1 LPFIVEANTKYKKML
16 STIRNSKIGII
27 LAIVFGISLFLMKGG
42 NRYSGIFGVG
52 ANDVALVGDVNI
64 TNVQYMRIIDLN
76 KKRFNEM
83 TNLELNSE
91 NFKLLGL
98 DQQSLSLLI
107 QEAILKNEFNNLSM
121 YLNDEII
128 AKKIKDFVPY
138 LYNENNQIIEE
149 NLNSFLINQNLDLKT
164 FIDMISTQLLRSH
177 YENNLFNNI
186 SYPDS
191 ILEKINK
198 YNNHLREIKYTKIPI
213 ESLDIKIEMNDDLIK
228 KYYDENNR
236 SYVEQQKRSI
246 EYILINANIFLDQY
260 LINKQEVENYYNNNI
275 EQFKEKEK
283 RTLIQLN
290 FQKELEADD
299 FLTKISNINDY
310 NIIKNLALENNIRH
324 TEYEF
329 IEKEELLNEIAET
342 SFKIKKNQISD
353 VISGPLAY
361 HIIFVKNIT
370 ESYNYTMEES
380 EDKIIKILKNLK
392 ANNFIQELLE
402 KIDEDII
409 NNYNLTEIATK
420 YSLEKKD
427 LFQVNQNNNFN
438 NLEKTIINS
447 AFNEQKDFVSNIYN
461 FEEENSFYILNVTD
475 IVDSHIKDFKLVK
488 SEVTKD
494 WKNQEIKKLS
504 INKIENEIKE
514 YSSKETVIE
523 KITNKYDV
531 VFEKIEL
538 SSKENSIPN
547 LFINKI
553 FQSNINDFSYY
564 INENTIY
571 LGVINKIKIDNDNQK
586 IEEIKVKIN
595 NSISNE
601 LKQNVIENLSNEIE
615 IKINQDLIDTL
626 TSNI

>member
-1 LPFIVEANTKYKKML
+1 ML

-191 ILEKINK
+191 TLEKINK
-198 YNNHLREIKYTKIPI
+198 YNNHLREIEYTEIPI
-213 ESLDIKIEMNDDLIK
+213 ESLDIMIEINDDLIK
-228 KYYDENNR
+228 KYYDDNNR
-236 SYVEQQKRSI
+236 SYVEQQKRTI
-246 EYILINANIFLDQY
+246 EYILINANIFFDQY
-260 LINKQEVENYYNNNI
+260 IINKQEVENYYNNNI
-275 EQFKEKEK
+275 EQFREKEK

-290 FQKELEADD
+290 FQKELEAEN

-310 NIIKNLALENNIRH
+310 NIIKNLALESNIRH

-342 SFKIKKNQISD
+342 SFKLKKNQISN

-361 HIIFVKNIT
+361 HIIFVKNIN
-370 ESYNYTMEES
+370 ESYNYTIEES
-380 EDKIIKILKNLK
+380 ENKIVKSLKNLK
-392 ANNFIQELLE
+392 ANNFVQELLE

-409 NNYNLTEIATK
+409 NNYNLSEIATK
-420 YSLEKKD
+420 YSLEKKE

-447 AFNEQKDFVSNIYN
+447 AFNEQEDFISNIYN
-461 FEEENSFYILNVTD
+461 LEEENSYYILNVTD

-488 SEVTKD
+488 SEVAKD
-494 WKNQEIKKLS
+494 WKNQEIEKLS
-504 INKIENEIKE
+504 INKIENQINEFGLKE
-514 YSSKETVIE
+514 AIIE
-523 KITNKYDV
+523 NIANKYGV

-538 SSKENSIPN
+538 SNKESNLPN

-553 FQSNINDFSYY
+553 FQSNINDFSFY
-564 INENTIY
+564 ISENTIY
-571 LGVINKIKIDNDNQK
+571 LGVTNKIIIDNDNRK
-586 IEEIKVKIN
+586 IEEIKLKIN

-601 LKQNVIENLSNEIE
+601 LRQNVIENLSNEIE

>member
-1 LPFIVEANTKYKKML
+1 ML
-16 STIRNSKIGII
+16 SAIRNSKIGII

-164 FIDMISTQLLRSH
+164 FIDMIGTQLLRSH

-191 ILEKINK
+191 TLEKINK
-198 YNNHLREIKYTKIPI
+198 YNNHLREIEYTEIPI
-213 ESLDIKIEMNDDLIK
+213 ESLDIMIEINDDLIK
-228 KYYDENNR
+228 KYYDDNNR
-236 SYVEQQKRSI
+236 SYVEQQKRTI
-246 EYILINANIFLDQY
+246 EYILINANIFFDQY
-260 LINKQEVENYYNNNI
+260 IINKQEVENYYNNNI
-275 EQFKEKEK
+275 EQFREKEK

-290 FQKELEADD
+290 FQKELEAEN

-310 NIIKNLALENNIRH
+310 NIIKNLALESNIRH

-342 SFKIKKNQISD
+342 SFKLKKNQISN

-361 HIIFVKNIT
+361 HIIFVKNIN
-370 ESYNYTMEES
+370 ESYNYTIEES
-380 EDKIIKILKNLK
+380 ENKIVKSLKNLK
-392 ANNFIQELLE
+392 ANNFVQELLE

-409 NNYNLTEIATK
+409 NNYNLSEIATK
-420 YSLEKKD
+420 YSLEKKE

-447 AFNEQKDFVSNIYN
+447 AFNEQEDFISNIYN
-461 FEEENSFYILNVTD
+461 LEEENSYYILNVTD

-494 WKNQEIKKLS
+494 WKNQEIEKLS
-504 INKIENEIKE
+504 INKIQNQIKE
-514 YSSKETVIE
+514 SGLKETIIE
-523 KITNKYDV
+523 NIANKYDV

-538 SSKENSIPN
+538 SNKESNLPN

-553 FQSNINDFSYY
+553 FQSNINDFSFY
-564 INENTIY
+564 ISENTIY
-571 LGVINKIKIDNDNQK
+571 LGVTNKIIIDNDNRK
-586 IEEIKVKIN
+586 IEEIKLKIN

-601 LKQNVIENLSNEIE
+601 LRQNVIENLSNEIE

>member
-1 LPFIVEANTKYKKML
+1 ML
-16 STIRNSKIGII
+16 SAIRNSKIGII

-164 FIDMISTQLLRSH
+164 FIDMIGTQLLRSH

-191 ILEKINK
+191 TLEKINK
-198 YNNHLREIKYTKIPI
+198 YNNHLREIEYTEIPI
-213 ESLDIKIEMNDDLIK
+213 ESLDIMIEINDDLIK
-228 KYYDENNR
+228 KYYDDNNR
-236 SYVEQQKRSI
+236 SYVEQQKRTI
-246 EYILINANIFLDQY
+246 EYILINANIFFDQY
-260 LINKQEVENYYNNNI
+260 IINKQEVENYYNNNI
-275 EQFKEKEK
+275 EQFREKEK

-290 FQKELEADD
+290 FQKELEAEN

-310 NIIKNLALENNIRH
+310 NIIKNLALESNIRH

-342 SFKIKKNQISD
+342 SFKLKKNQISN

-361 HIIFVKNIT
+361 HIIFVKNIN
-370 ESYNYTMEES
+370 ESYNYTIEES
-380 EDKIIKILKNLK
+380 ENKIVKSLKNLK
-392 ANNFIQELLE
+392 ANNFVQELLE

-409 NNYNLTEIATK
+409 NNYNLSEIATK
-420 YSLEKKD
+420 YSLEKKE

-447 AFNEQKDFVSNIYN
+447 AFNEQEDFISNIYN
-461 FEEENSFYILNVTD
+461 LEEENSYYILNVTD

-494 WKNQEIKKLS
+494 WKNQEIEKLS
-504 INKIENEIKE
+504 INKIQNQIKE
-514 YSSKETVIE
+514 SGLKETIIE
-523 KITNKYDV
+523 NIANKYDV

-538 SSKENSIPN
+538 SNKESNLPN

-564 INENTIY
+564 ISENTIY
-571 LGVINKIKIDNDNQK
+571 LGVTNKIIIDNDNRK
-586 IEEIKVKIN
+586 IEEIKLKIN

-601 LKQNVIENLSNEIE
+601 LRQNVIENLSNEIE

>member
-1 LPFIVEANTKYKKML
+1 ML
-16 STIRNSKIGII
+16 SAIRNSKIGII

-191 ILEKINK
+191 TLEKINK
-198 YNNHLREIKYTKIPI
+198 YNNHLREIEYTEIPI
-213 ESLDIKIEMNDDLIK
+213 ESLDIMIEINDDLIK
-228 KYYDENNR
+228 KYYDDNNR
-236 SYVEQQKRSI
+236 SYVEQQKRTI
-246 EYILINANIFLDQY
+246 EYILINANIFFDQY
-260 LINKQEVENYYNNNI
+260 IINKQEVENYYNNNI
-275 EQFKEKEK
+275 EQFREKEK

-290 FQKELEADD
+290 FQKELEAEN

-310 NIIKNLALENNIRH
+310 NIIKNLALESNIRH

-329 IEKEELLNEIAET
+329 IEKEELLNQIAET
-342 SFKIKKNQISD
+342 SFKLKKNQISN

-361 HIIFVKNIT
+361 HIIFVKNIN
-370 ESYNYTMEES
+370 ESYNYTIEES
-380 EDKIIKILKNLK
+380 EDKIVKSLKNLK
-392 ANNFIQELLE
+392 ANNFVQELLE

-409 NNYNLTEIATK
+409 NNYNLSEIATK
-420 YSLEKKD
+420 YSLEKKE

-447 AFNEQKDFVSNIYN
+447 AFNEQEDFISNIYN
-461 FEEENSFYILNVTD
+461 LEEENSYYILNVTD

-494 WKNQEIKKLS
+494 WKNQEIEKLS
-504 INKIENEIKE
+504 INKIENQIKE
-514 YSSKETVIE
+514 STLKETIIE
-523 KITNKYDV
+523 NIANKYDV

-538 SSKENSIPN
+538 SNKESNLPN

-553 FQSNINDFSYY
+553 FQSNINDFSFY
-564 INENTIY
+564 ISENTIY
-571 LGVINKIKIDNDNQK
+571 LGVTNKIIIDNDNRK
-586 IEEIKVKIN
+586 IEEIKLKIN

-601 LKQNVIENLSNEIE
+601 LRQNVIENLSNEIE